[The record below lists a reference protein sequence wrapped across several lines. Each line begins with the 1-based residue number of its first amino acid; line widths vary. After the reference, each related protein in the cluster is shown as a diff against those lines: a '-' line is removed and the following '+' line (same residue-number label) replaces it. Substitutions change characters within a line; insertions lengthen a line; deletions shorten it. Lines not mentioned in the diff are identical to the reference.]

1 MKSSL
6 FRFLLIL
13 PMIVAACN
21 QPEQETS
28 QTQAAPGS
36 ATGDPAIVHH
46 PEPPPRPAEKT
57 DSIQLEGTYQR
68 ITARLVQSDAPPRF
82 STYVPEDML
91 YEPSSSGE
99 GNAHYF
105 YTNFAGR
112 KNERAYMLIFIYSEG
127 TNEAVARRS
136 VDSLIARLDTIPGRT
151 LTDTSFQ
158 NSLFERAYF
167 FPRDGM
173 TYFGRIALARYNDRF
188 IHLVIQYPQ
197 EYGDGFGPRAH
208 YIRRQW
214 VWLDDGQ
221 GLGFTSAP
229 PPGSP
234 E

>member
-6 FRFLLIL
+6 LKFFLIL
-13 PMIVAACN
+13 LTLAAACN
-21 QPEQETS
+21 APEQEPA

-36 ATGDPAIVHH
+36 ADADPAIVHH
-46 PEPPPRPAEKT
+46 PEPPQRPSEKT
-57 DSIQLEGTYQR
+57 DSIRLEGTYQR
-68 ITARLVQSDAPPRF
+68 FTARLAQSDAPPRF

-99 GNAHYF
+99 GDGHFF

-112 KNERAYMLIFIYSEG
+112 KNEQAYMLIFVYPEG
-127 TNEAVARRS
+127 TDQAAAQRS
-136 VDSLIARLDTIPGRT
+136 VNSLIARLDTIRGRT
-151 LTDTSFQ
+151 MTDTSFQ

-167 FPRDGM
+167 FPRNGI
-173 TYFGRIALARYNDRF
+173 TYFGRIALARHNDRF
-188 IHLVIQYPQ
+188 FHLVIQYPQ
-197 EYGDGFGPRAH
+197 EYADGFGPRAD

-221 GLGFTSAP
+221 GLGLTSP
-229 PPGSP
+229 PPRESP

>member
-6 FRFLLIL
+6 FKFLLIL
-13 PMIVAACN
+13 PVLAAACN
-21 QPEQETS
+21 EQEQETP

-36 ATGDPAIVHH
+36 ANADPAIVHH
-46 PEPPPRPAEKT
+46 PEPPQRPSEKS
-57 DSIQLEGTYQR
+57 DSIPLEGTYQR
-68 ITARLVQSDAPPRF
+68 ITARLVQSNAAPRF

-91 YEPSSSGE
+91 YEPSSSAE
-99 GNAHYF
+99 GDAHYF

-112 KNERAYMLIFIYSEG
+112 KNERAYMLIFIYPDG
-127 TNEAVARRS
+127 TNEATARRS
-136 VDSLIARLDTIPGRT
+136 VDSLIARLDTIRGRT
-151 LTDTSFQ
+151 ATNTSFQ

-167 FPRDGM
+167 FPRDGI

-197 EYGDGFGPRAH
+197 EYADGFGPRAH

-221 GLGFTSAP
+221 GLGLTSPP